1 MKMRPGQQK
10 NEAASEHERVQQK
23 LRTRRDLLA
32 AARALIDRGAEV
44 SLAATADQAGIS
56 RATTYR
62 YFSDPAVLALEAVL
76 DGMVDVPAGDVV
88 RGGPPRQ
95 AVLAVC
101 RYWLSFY
108 RANENRMRLLA
119 ARAMEPSPEGTPRY
133 QRIARRLPMLEAAL
147 APLAARL
154 GQKKT
159 GELALAL
166 AACTGFETYV
176 TMKDVLRLD
185 PSRIEAISE
194 TIVEALLDKY
204 GVDAD

>member
-1 MKMRPGQQK
+1 MKMRKGQQK
-10 NEAASEHERVQQK
+10 NEPASEHERVQQK

-44 SLAATADQAGIS
+44 SLAATADEAGIS

-62 YFSDPAVLALEAVL
+62 YFSDPSALAMEAVL
-76 DGMVDVPAGDVV
+76 DGMVDVPAGEVV
-88 RGGPPRQ
+88 QDGPPRQ
-95 AVLAVC
+95 AVRAVC

-108 RANENRMRLLA
+108 RTHENRLRLFA
-119 ARAMEPSPEGTPRY
+119 ARAMEPSPQGTPRY

-147 APLAARL
+147 APLHPRL
-154 GQKKT
+154 GPERT

-185 PSRIEAISE
+185 PARIDALSE
-194 TIVEALLDKY
+194 TIVAALLDKY